1 MTLVAAWVRK
11 TKDSEE
17 LVVASD
23 SRVTGGIALNHAP
36 KLFSLHR
43 SDAVMAYCGP
53 TLVAYPI
60 LLQVKASLDA
70 HDETRNRV
78 VDIINLKAHIEKTI
92 ERVRAR
98 IRGLPS
104 NDDSHKSFKFL
115 LAGYSW
121 KLGRFKAWT
130 FRYDIQTRE
139 FNAYPMPRTDQYV
152 FMSDSQA
159 NELWARDE
167 LRRRV
172 FRNPIG
178 TRNEVDWEPLRVLMA
193 VIEDRKIDD
202 VGGPPQIVKVY
213 KHANT
218 LPINVLWP
226 EDRVEKGLVVR
237 KYEIN
242 HLGRPLL
249 GYEKT
254 NLLTFD
260 PVTWEFVEPWNIRDH
275 AKIYNDC
282 EDRKLRQ
289 QLRARVATLLAWN
302 RDRIALQERLTL
314 LLKEG
319 GDFTKISSAI
329 RKFHEVTAAANEA

>member
-1 MTLVAAWVRK
+1 MAAWVRK
-11 TKDSEE
+11 TRKSEE
-17 LVVASD
+17 LIVASD

-36 KLFSLHR
+36 KIFPLQR

-78 VDIINLKAHIEKTI
+78 VDIIHLKAHIEKTI

-98 IRGLPS
+98 IRGLPT
-104 NDDSHKSFKFL
+104 NDDTHRSFKFL

-121 KLGRFKAWT
+121 KLSRFKVWT

-139 FNAYPMPRTDQYV
+139 FNAYSMPRNDQYI
-152 FMSDSQA
+152 FMSDSHA
-159 NELWARDE
+159 NELRARDE

-178 TRNEVDWEPLRVLMA
+178 IRNEVDWEPLKVLISI
-193 VIEDRKIDD
+193 IEDRESDD
-202 VGGPPQIVKVY
+202 IGGPPQMVKIY
-213 KHANT
+213 RHANT
-218 LPINVLWP
+218 LPVNVLWP
-226 EDRVEKGLVVR
+226 EDKTEEGLNVR
-237 KYEIN
+237 TYEIN

-254 NLLTFD
+254 SLLTLD
-260 PVTWEFVEPWNIRDH
+260 PVIWEFVEPWNVREH

-282 EDRKLRQ
+282 EDFKLRQ
-289 QLRARVATLLAWN
+289 RLRARVATLLAWN
-302 RDRIALQERLTL
+302 RDRIALQDRLTL
-314 LLKEG
+314 MLKEKR
-319 GDFTKISSAI
+319 DFADISAVM
-329 RKFHEVTAAANEA
+329 RAAQENAAAAK